1 MEEQG
6 VLSEG
11 AAGARGQR
19 RYVAREM
26 MEAVAGSGRD

>member
-1 MEEQG
+1 MKEQG

-11 AAGARGQR
+11 AAGARGER

-26 MEAVAGSGRD
+26 MEAVAGVAT